1 MEKRMS
7 VMGIGHK
14 AGAVIGSYLVVTILL
29 SILFR
34 PLFQMT
40 NQSYAVLLTVGIIMA
55 VVGFSLNLAAAFQ
68 MLKAH
73 RDDRLATTGFYGIF
87 LHPMYFFQVFITLPG
102 ITLLFNSWLV
112 LTTIPVGIVA
122 VRQFSKE
129 ENRYLANRYG
139 EAYQAYLQ
147 KVPIKF

>member
-14 AGAVIGSYLVVTILL
+14 AGTVIGSYLVVTILL

-55 VVGFSLNLAAAFQ
+55 AVGFSLNLAAASQ
-68 MLKAH
+68 MLMAH
-73 RDDRLATTGFYGIF
+73 RNYRLATTGFYGIF

-129 ENRYLANRYG
+129 ENRLANRYG